1 MKKFILAILAIA
13 AIAFAEPYHI
23 DIQFKGFDRLEAI
36 DSTDWIIDTL
46 DNRCL
51 LREEIKSHRDTIWAG
66 TKKIVVQP
74 NRYVNEHPMDYYD
87 LVTCK
92 ADDMVG
98 KERYK
103 LVVQHFVRFRCPDNP
118 KYRIYEQHIAEM
130 VVREC
135 ALPYKVDWLVKFIPG
150 LHLPSRLIE
159 PHEKS
164 WYEKL

>member
-1 MKKFILAILAIA
+1 MKKFIFVILAIA
-13 AIAFAEPYHI
+13 SIAFAEPYHI

-51 LREEIKSHRDTIWAG
+51 LREEIKSHRDTIWARD
-66 TKKIVVQP
+66 KKIVVQP

-103 LVVQHFVRFRCPDNP
+103 LWSNILSGSGAQITRSIGFTSSISP
-118 KYRIYEQHIAEM
+118 K
-130 VVREC
+130 
-135 ALPYKVDWLVKFIPG
+135 W
-150 LHLPSRLIE
+150 
-159 PHEKS
+159 
-164 WYEKL
+164 